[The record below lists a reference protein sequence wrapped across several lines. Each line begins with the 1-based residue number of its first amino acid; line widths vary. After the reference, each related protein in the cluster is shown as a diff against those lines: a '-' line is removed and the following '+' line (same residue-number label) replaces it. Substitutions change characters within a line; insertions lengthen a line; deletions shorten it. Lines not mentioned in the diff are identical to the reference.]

1 MLIPPNMIITD
12 YPNNE
17 SKIKMGGKEGLIDT
31 DDVHILLNTTFH
43 ISESR
48 KGDLGYMTCQ

>member
-1 MLIPPNMIITD
+1 MIITD

-17 SKIKMGGKEGLIDT
+17 SKIEMNGKIGLINT
-31 DDVHILLNTTFH
+31 DDVYILLNTTFH